1 MNYSNTLEQFWQDHL
16 APKFPSAPTVIST
29 FAGCGSSS
37 LGYSMA
43 GFREL
48 LAVEWDE
55 HAAATFKANFP
66 EVPLYQATLPSF
78 RWSAPAPT
86 ILKTVSVSATFGA
99 GLMMPDEDRYVS
111 IAELKRLGSFPDQFQ
126 LEGSFEERWARI
138 GNSVPP
144 LLMRAIAL
152 HIKNEILDRVH
163 TCAARKAAA

>member
-1 MNYSNTLEQFWQDHL
+1 M
-16 APKFPSAPTVIST
+16 
-29 FAGCGSSS
+29 
-37 LGYSMA
+37 
-43 GFREL
+43 
-48 LAVEWDE
+48 
-55 HAAATFKANFP
+55 
-66 EVPLYQATLPSF
+66 
-78 RWSAPAPT
+78 
-86 ILKTVSVSATFGA
+86 SATFGA
-99 GLMMPDEDRYVS
+99 GLVMPDEDRYVS